1 MVSMRAT
8 PHDPEL
14 NFDELWETFRNRYP
28 FFDLRNVDWNKQYD
42 IYRPKVNKLTTDD
55 ELFDI
60 FCEMLDPLNDGHIE
74 LRGKTGPDRKKRYF
88 NPEPVPRFRQE
99 FSRQEIAQ
107 LFKTTQKTLSAKGFG
122 PLEETSAWMLH
133 YCRSPNFGYLRI
145 LELEGIKKRKL
156 RDALDRISDDF
167 NSLKGLIVDIREN
180 PGGDDDTV
188 IEIVNRFCDRKQIAF
203 HRKTKTGPGDTD
215 FSPIKTWHIE
225 PQGKAQFTG
234 PIVLLSCDSVFS
246 GGEVFALAMK
256 QLPHVTLIGENSNGI
271 FSYQLEKKLP
281 NGWRYCLSYQVY
293 LSADMKCY
301 EGRGVAVD
309 IRVLNRKCDIEN
321 GEDPLITQALEIMEA
336 IWPFGQGPCN
346 GERALLAVN
355 RFRYE

>member
-1 MVSMRAT
+1 MASMRST
-8 PHDPEL
+8 PHEPEL

-74 LRGKTGPDRKKRYF
+74 LKGKTGPDRKKRYF

-99 FSRQEIAQ
+99 FSRQEIKH
-107 LFKTTQKTLSAKGFG
+107 LFKTTQKTLSKMGFG

-133 YCRSPNFGYLRI
+133 YCRSREVGYLRI

-156 RDALDRISDDF
+156 EDALDRISDDF
-167 NSLKGLIVDIREN
+167 YSLNGLIIDIREN
-180 PGGDDDTV
+180 PGGDDDTA
-188 IEIVNRFCDRKQIAF
+188 IAIVNRFCDRKRIAF
-203 HRKTKTGPGDTD
+203 HRKTKTGPGDDD

-225 PQGKAQFTG
+225 PQGPVQFTG
-234 PIVLLSCDSVFS
+234 PIVVLSCDSVFS
-246 GGEVFALAMK
+246 GAEVFALAMK
-256 QLPHVTLIGENSNGI
+256 QLPNVTLIGDHTNGI

-281 NGWRYCLSYQVY
+281 NGWRYRLSYQMY
-293 LSADMKCY
+293 FSADMVCY
-301 EGRGVAVD
+301 EGRGVPVD
-309 IRVLNRKCDIEN
+309 IRLLNRKCDLEN
-321 GEDPLITQALEIMEA
+321 GEDPLITRGLEIIKA
-336 IWPFGQGPCN
+336 S
-346 GERALLAVN
+346 
-355 RFRYE
+355 